1 VLQVSANDGSHHQ
14 TAQKCKMEMLTA
26 ALVVCSLRNNNL

>member
-14 TAQKCKMEMLTA
+14 AAQKCKMEMFA
-26 ALVVCSLRNNNL
+26 AAVVVNVTWYT